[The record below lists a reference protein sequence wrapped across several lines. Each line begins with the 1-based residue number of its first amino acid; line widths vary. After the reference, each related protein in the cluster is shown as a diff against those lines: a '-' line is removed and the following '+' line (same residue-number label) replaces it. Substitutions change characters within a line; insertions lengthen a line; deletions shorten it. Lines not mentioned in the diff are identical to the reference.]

1 MVFVRVICG
10 CFARARR
17 RCVVAYFVEKPE
29 IGTLF
34 KMADPVRTGLRT
46 NAYLSSDF
54 LRSLMS

>member
-46 NAYLSSDF
+46 NAYLSS
-54 LRSLMS
+54 SIP